1 MSGGGPAGDLEAAP
15 AKRTRLAAP
24 ERRAA
29 ILDCACRVFAEG
41 SFRGT
46 TTSEIAGAAGVT
58 EPILYRHFP
67 SKRALYLACY
77 EQTWHQV
84 RELWDAAIA
93 SEPDPARWVR
103 RMAIAYREAGE
114 LRDVISSLSLQ
125 ALAEASEDPEIRAFM
140 RRHLREVHDYVA
152 DVHRSAASSA
162 RTSAASTRRASS
174 GSRVTR
180 STDPLAGGSLRPPGE
195 QRSERGLPALPA
207 PLHETATTRR
217 LRLCGPAASPGN
229 SSPRIP
235 HPYLASRTGCE
246 PTRLYRHI
254 SRSQVA
260 W

>member
-1 MSGGGPAGDLEAAP
+1 MSGSAAAGDLGAAP

-77 EQTWHQV
+77 EQTWQQV
-84 RELWDAAIA
+84 RDLWDAAIA

-125 ALAEASEDPEIRAFM
+125 ALAEASEDAEIRAFM

-152 DVHRSAASSA
+152 DVHRRAQAAGGIPPERNA
-162 RTSAASTRRASS
+162 DAEAWVFLAIGLLRAS
-174 GSRVTR
+174 
-180 STDPLAGGSLRPPGE
+180 DDCLGGLVGE
-195 QRSERGLPALPA
+195 DFARID
-207 PLHETATTRR
+207 
-217 LRLCGPAASPGN
+217 AA
-229 SSPRIP
+229 R
-235 HPYLASRTGCE
+235 YEWLTG
-246 PTRLYRHI
+246 RKLD
-254 SRSQVA
+254 
-260 W
+260 